1 MMPALLSV
9 GDVITMRG
17 VGADGSID
25 GSKPL
30 KQWRVA
36 RIDVPLELVLQPLNA
51 DGSIDEFSD
60 ACGDYRLTVTQVTAT
75 TMH

>member
-1 MMPALLSV
+1 MMPALLSI

-17 VGADGSID
+17 VCADGAID
-25 GSKPL
+25 GTKPA

-36 RIDVPLELVLQPLNA
+36 RIDDPLEVVLQPLNA

-60 ACGDYRLTVTQVTAT
+60 ACGDYRLTVQQVTAN